1 MGVQTL
7 RGASYGGGH
16 GNEEERER
24 RDGRKVAN
32 AQPWATCVWGEWT
45 RDPGD
50 LSGDEDIK

>member
-1 MGVQTL
+1 M